1 MAREMQNI
9 MLEQQIL
16 SKIHEEIANRPVYQ
30 VDFFRLAEEN
40 NRSALS
46 ELLTAKPHIQIYD
59 TLHSQLKELIKTR
72 NPRLTLS
79 EPETERLVGE
89 KLAGKLHEQ
98 YGVWVYYPW
107 SERLV
112 HILDEQEFV
121 EMRTNRNKY
130 KITEQEQQTLYGKR
144 VGVIGL
150 SVGQSVS
157 LTMAMERTFG
167 ELRIADFDELEITN
181 LNRLRS
187 SIHNMGLKKTV
198 LVAREIAE
206 IDPFLKVT
214 CFHEGIT
221 EENIESFLID
231 NGKLDVLIDECDS
244 VDIKINC
251 RIAAK
256 KHGIPVL
263 MEASDRGTIDIER
276 FDLEP
281 NRPILHGYV
290 EHLDISKVKGL
301 KTMEEKLPYILPI
314 VGIESMSTRL
324 KASAVEVGQTISTWP
339 QLASAVTMGGGV
351 TADICRRMLLG
362 HLHLSGRFF
371 IDLEE
376 LIGDPIEAERVFVLP
391 KIEPLTLERMQ
402 ESVAM
407 VYWQD
412 ALPPGNSQE
421 LMEKIVKAAQSA
433 PSAGNMQPWKWF
445 YDGTGLYLF
454 HDMERSAALAD
465 FKNMTSYLSMGTAIE
480 HVYLEAKRQ
489 SFAVDGNLFPLG
501 VENKNNLVA
510 AFRFSR
516 DENAVEDLLAE
527 YFTYR
532 RTNRNFGNGKSI
544 PKDVLEDLYASVRE
558 IPGARILIIDDPVE
572 VKRLAD
578 IAGKADKLR
587 IFIEEGHF
595 DMFNKELK
603 FSEEEP
609 DQVKEGLDVRTLD
622 LKPKDQ
628 VGFRVIKDLKAI
640 KLIAAWNGGSAL
652 ETVSHDLVAS
662 ASAAAIVTMPGFDA
676 ESMIQAGRA
685 VERVWL
691 TATSHGVAFQP
702 LLASVLH
709 FARIVQGGGEGIP
722 QDIQHEFLVLHREF
736 LKIFDYSGLTEV
748 PLFFM
753 RLCYAEPPKL
763 IAQRLGLDDI
773 FCHTF

>member
-1 MAREMQNI
+1 
-9 MLEQQIL
+9 MLDQLIH
-16 SKIHEEIANRPVYQ
+16 SKIREGLDMRDVHRP
-30 VDFFRLAEEN
+30 DFFRLSIAGDRTRME
-40 NRSALS
+40 ALLS
-46 ELLTAKPHIQIYD
+46 KHSHIQVYD
-59 TLHSQLKELIKTR
+59 TLHSQLREMMKTR
-72 NPRLTLS
+72 SPRKTLTDAEADQKVVEMLNGL
-79 EPETERLVGE
+79 PES
-89 KLAGKLHEQ
+89 H

-107 SERLV
+107 SFRMV
-112 HILDEQEFV
+112 HILDEAEFV
-121 EMRTNRNKY
+121 ELRTNRNKY
-130 KITEQEQQTLYGKR
+130 KITGPEQETLYQKK

-187 SIHNMGLKKTV
+187 SVHNMGLKKTI

-221 EENIESFLID
+221 EQNVESFLLD

-256 KHGIPVL
+256 KHQIPVL

-281 NRPILHGYV
+281 DRPILHGYV

-314 VGIESMSTRL
+314 VGIETMSTRL

-351 TADICRRMLLG
+351 TADICRRVLLG
-362 HLHLSGRFF
+362 HLHISGRFF
-371 IDLEE
+371 IDLED
-376 LIGDPIEAERVFVLP
+376 LISDPAEAERVFELP
-391 KIEPLTLERMQ
+391 VIEPLTIARMQ
-402 ESVAM
+402 ESAALVAWKGSLPEGNGPDLM
-407 VYWQD
+407 A
-412 ALPPGNSQE
+412 AL
-421 LMEKIVKAAQSA
+421 VKAAQSA

-445 YDGTGLYLF
+445 FDGTGLYLF
-454 HDMERSAALAD
+454 HDLERSAALAD
-465 FKNMTSYLSMGTAIE
+465 FRNMTSYLSSGTAVE
-480 HVYLEAKRQ
+480 HVYLEAKRKNL
-489 SFAVDGNLFPLG
+489 AVETHMFPLG
-501 VENKNNLVA
+501 VDNKNQLVA
-510 AFRFSR
+510 AFRFVP
-516 DENAVEDLLAE
+516 DPGAQEDLLAE

-532 RTNRNFGNGKSI
+532 RTNRNFGNSKPI
-544 PKDVLEDLYASVRE
+544 PADVLEDMRE
-558 IPGARILIIDDPVE
+558 AVKAVPGARIFIVDDPE
-572 VKRLAD
+572 QVKRLAD

-595 DMFNKELK
+595 DLFNKELK
-603 FSEEEP
+603 FSEENP
-609 DQVKEGLDVRTLD
+609 DDIKEGLDVRTLD

-640 KLIAAWNGGSAL
+640 KLVAAWNGGSAL
-652 ETVSHDLVAS
+652 EAVSHDLVAS
-662 ASAAAIVTMPGFDA
+662 ASAAAIVTMPGFAA
-676 ESMIQAGRA
+676 EDMIQAGRA

-691 TATSHGVAFQP
+691 TATAHGVAFQP

-763 IAQRLGLDDI
+763 IAQRLGNDDL
-773 FCHTF
+773 FSHT